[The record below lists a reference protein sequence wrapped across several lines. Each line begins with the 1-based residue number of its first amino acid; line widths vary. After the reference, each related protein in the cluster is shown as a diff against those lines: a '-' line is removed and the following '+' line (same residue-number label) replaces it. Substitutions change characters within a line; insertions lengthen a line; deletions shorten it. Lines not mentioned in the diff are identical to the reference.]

1 MWFKLLNGRII
12 MQDGEL
18 KMENSVNFMDGYY
31 NGNFV
36 KEFSKQI
43 ISRIDIKKVELF
55 FTGGIVDNSF
65 SSAIMCG
72 SISSIIQTLFS
83 FLSQKYEG
91 VKLYKDIS
99 PTFDENNLE
108 LTFDGV
114 ISISLL
120 AIFLSAIAALFKSN
134 KKENKNEQ

>member
-1 MWFKLLNGRII
+1 